1 MKRKTSN
8 IVVGIVLLGL
18 GFLGWKV
25 FGKKKIK
32 KHVETPE
39 TQEEIAS
46 KTEIVNDST
55 DQITSTENIKPQ
67 EEDKYKLPDGSF
79 STAEELV
86 FEITR
91 LLLKY
96 EDFKTPDEFVEKLVN
111 GCGRYIEDFDWYNEI
126 PKNITEAEEMLKGF
140 SLFERYG
147 AILYNSYS
155 A

>member
-1 MKRKTSN
+1 MKRNTSN

-55 DQITSTENIKPQ
+55 DQNTSTENIKPQ
-67 EEDKYKLPDGSF
+67 EEDKYKLPAGSF
-79 STAEELV
+79 STAEKLV
-86 FEITR
+86 FEIIC

-96 EDFKTPDEFVEKLVN
+96 EDFKTPDEFLEKLVN
-111 GCGRYIEDFDWYNEI
+111 GCGRYVEDFEWYNEI
-126 PKNITEAEEMLKGF
+126 PKNINEAEEVLKDL
-140 SLFERYG
+140 SLYERYK
-147 AILYNSYS
+147 AILFNSYS